1 MSCEAVGHQMRCQC
15 AESLVLTSAWG
26 CCRQQAVLDGQDGVQ
41 QAALNALGGAVSYLN
56 TALLDRA
63 VLPVARFA
71 ALPVAGAAAGR
82 YVATGATAAELAEGP
97 EHMALDGAALQ
108 NLEVGIRQRRLGGYV
123 TAACRDAALAVLM
136 SSMR

>member
-1 MSCEAVGHQMRCQC
+1 MRCPY
-15 AESLVLTSAWG
+15 AESLVLTLAWG
-26 CCRQQAVLDGQDGVQ
+26 YCRQQAALDGQGSAQ
-41 QAALNALGGAVSYLN
+41 QAALNALGGAVSYLT

-71 ALPVAGAAAGR
+71 ALPVAGAGAGS

-108 NLEVGIRQRRLGGYV
+108 NLEVNIRQRRLRGYV
-123 TAACRDAALAVLM
+123 VAACRDAALSMLM
-136 SSMR
+136 SSIR